1 MLNYYHEREEMSS
14 SQVEYVNKQLDE
26 PIDIDQEKELP
37 SLELEKVFLVG
48 KRDKEVFLEPYNRAV
63 AKTLEI
69 FQ

>member
-48 KRDKEVFLEPYNRAV
+48 KRDKEVFL
-63 AKTLEI
+63 
-69 FQ
+69 